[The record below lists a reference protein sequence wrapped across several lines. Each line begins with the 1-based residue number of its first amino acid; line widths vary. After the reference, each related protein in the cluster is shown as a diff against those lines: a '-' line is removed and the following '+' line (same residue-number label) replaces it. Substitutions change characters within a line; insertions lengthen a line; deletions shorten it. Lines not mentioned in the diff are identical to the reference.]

1 MHLQRCIREV
11 GTIFKMSF
19 LQYHRGTWYFAGKY
33 EMSSLSSGTANGS
46 GRAVCTCT
54 EDAHRKEALRGRAMG
69 GGSVLGERL
78 SACMEMFAL
87 PVGFKI
93 F

>member
-1 MHLQRCIREV
+1 MHLQRCIREA

-46 GRAVCTCT
+46 DRAVCTCT
-54 EDAHRKEALRGRAMG
+54 EDARRKEALRGRAMG
-69 GGSVLGERL
+69 GGLCWVSVFLLAWRCL
-78 SACMEMFAL
+78 HCQ
-87 PVGFKI
+87 
-93 F
+93 